1 MDSVDKPVNGLSPRV
16 TNRPDGGLDIPHAGN
31 HPREEPSSA
40 TQRDNEAGPN
50 GRGLASGPSATGE
63 QSTDPA
69 AGAAAWPRSIGR
81 ARGGSAQ
88 GERGQAE
95 RGQKWNGRS
104 SGTRSRAGGQSSNGR
119 SSYGRAAANRG
130 AADQPTSQR
139 QPTDQPAEQPPTG
152 PTSGRDLAHA
162 ALEAA
167 KAKAKE
173 RGAPP
178 NLRRGRI
185 TGGGGQ
191 NPRRRRWSGSGAD
204 ARDPQPLGRL
214 VSRLIS
220 DSGWQDTMTNARVFG
235 QWARLVGEDVAEH
248 AEPVALKDGELTV
261 RASSTAWATQLRL
274 LQGKLLAKIA
284 AGVGHGVVKRMR
296 IQGPTAPSWR
306 KGPRHVPGRGPRD
319 TYG

>member
-1 MDSVDKPVNGLSPRV
+1 VNGANPGS
-16 TNRPDGGLDIPHAGN
+16 
-31 HPREEPSSA
+31 
-40 TQRDNEAGPN
+40 N
-50 GRGLASGPSATGE
+50 G
-63 QSTDPA
+63 Q
-69 AGAAAWPRSIGR
+69 
-81 ARGGSAQ
+81 
-88 GERGQAE
+88 
-95 RGQKWNGRS
+95 N
-104 SGTRSRAGGQSSNGR
+104 AGGQGPADQGPAGGR
-119 SSYGRAAANRG
+119 SANRG
-130 AADQPTSQR
+130 AADQPAADQR
-139 QPTDQPAEQPPTG
+139 RPANQPAAEEPATG
-152 PTSGRDLAHA
+152 RTPGRDLAHA

-185 TGGGGQ
+185 NGGGSGQ

-214 VSRLIS
+214 VSRLVS

-248 AEPVALKDGELTV
+248 AQPVALKDGELTV